1 MNRDPVDV
9 NAIGSAVLFE
19 NGRII
24 DPRNQIDRVG
34 RVLVTGQII
43 AALDPSD
50 ADLPTACDRIDI
62 RNQILAPGLIDL
74 TAEFREPGF
83 EEDETIQ
90 SGSDA
95 ALAGGYSSV
104 LVSSSTQPVVDSAA
118 AVQLV
123 RQIAGRVQGVRVYPI
138 ACLSKGR
145 EADQMSELGTLTE
158 AGAVAFSDSPKPM
171 SNDALLKRALEYCRM
186 LNRPIFDRPEVP
198 ELARGG
204 VMHDGRVALTLGLR
218 GLPTEAE
225 DLAVA
230 RDVRLAEATKGWLHV
245 GPISTMGAIDMIGRV
260 RGRGIEVTA
269 STCPHNLSGDDRLLE
284 SYDSCYKVHPPI
296 RSPRHAQAVRNAIAS
311 GVITVIESGHMP
323 RSLEKK
329 YNDLDLA
336 PFGAAT
342 LETTL
347 GVCATELVH
356 HGGLDWPTLIACLSS
371 NPAQVAGIPGGNLEV
386 GSPAD
391 IVVID
396 PMHEWRVD
404 PSEFRSHCRSSP
416 FAGRTLTGRPV
427 ATMVG
432 GQFKFQLQTATCV

>member
-1 MNRDPVDV
+1 MSSESAEEKAN
-9 NAIGSAVLFE
+9 GSAVLFE

-24 DPRNQIDRVG
+24 DPANQVDRVG
-34 RVLVTGQII
+34 RLLVVGSSI

-50 ADLPTACDRIDI
+50 GDLPDGCQRLDI
-62 RNQILAPGLIDL
+62 REQILAPGLIDL

-104 LVSSSTQPVVDSAA
+104 LVSSSTRPVVDSAA

-123 RQIAGRVQGVRVYPI
+123 RQIAGRVDGVRVYPI

-145 EADQMSELGTLTE
+145 EADQMSELGTLTA

-171 SNDALLKRALEYCRM
+171 SNDAVLKRALEYCRM

-198 ELARGG
+198 ELAKGG

-260 RGRGIEVTA
+260 RVRGIDVTA
-269 STCPHNLSGDDRLLE
+269 STCPHNLSGDDSLLE
-284 SYDSCYKVHPPI
+284 SYDSRYKVHPPI
-296 RSPRHAQAVRNAIAS
+296 RSPRHSEAVRNAITS

-347 GVCATELVH
+347 GVAATELVH
-356 HGGLDWPTLIACLSS
+356 NGDLDWPALLACLSS
-371 NPAQVAGIPGGNLEV
+371 NPAKVAGIPGGSLSV

-396 PMHEWRVD
+396 PTYEWTVD
-404 PSEFRSHCRSSP
+404 PSEFQSHCHSSP
-416 FAGRTLTGRPV
+416 FAGRTLKGRAV
-427 ATMVG
+427 STMVG
-432 GQFKFQLQTATCV
+432 GRFKFQLGTVTSV